1 MVDPHREHPLAVP
14 QHTVRAQQ
22 DEKRAVNINGG
33 KAALGEPHKIQR
45 QQHSRRGRH
54 PRLTGQAARKAPRQR
69 HQQHAEQRARAPP
82 AKGRHTEQR
91 NAQHDEILAQRRVGG
106 LVNRHFVQLL
116 IAGAAVVDFI
126 KIHTV
131 ELADGIRH
139 GILLIK
145 QRPAACHRHQR
156 PIRAAEGQ
164 LKQLG
169 IAHRDGQRLPA
180 VSGRS
185 TAVQLKQVP

>member
-1 MVDPHREHPLAVP
+1 MC
-14 QHTVRAQQ
+14 AQQ
-22 DEKRAVNINGG
+22 DKKCRVYVNCCHSALR
-33 KAALGEPHKIQR
+33 KAHKIQR
-45 QQHSRRGRH
+45 QQHPCHSAQ
-54 PRLTGQAARKAPRQR
+54 PALAGQAAGKAPRQR
-69 HQQHAEQRARAPP
+69 HQQHAEQRARTPP

-91 NAQHDEILAQRRVGG
+91 NAQHDEILAQRRGGG

-139 GILLIK
+139 GVLLIK

-169 IAHRDGQRLPA
+169 IAHRDGQRLP
-180 VSGRS
+180 RR
-185 TAVQLKQVP
+185 QR